1 MSIRCREG
9 ASNHTDPAVRFYSLS
24 RGAYSGTMGRLRGHR
39 PRRPGFYSLSRGAYS
54 GTTRQ
59 STVWETTGSHT
70 FLFAV
75 ARGVQRNVVVTIEF
89 ALEGEFLF
97 AVARGVQRNVLLS
110 LTLIS
115 LAVIISIRCREGRTA
130 ELGLPKAPTYA
141 DAFLF
146 AVARGVQRNRRTWRR
161 RSTS

>member
-1 MSIRCREG
+1 MTVRIAFLFAVARGAQRNYTHRVAEGPRMSVSIRCREG
-9 ASNHTDPAVRFYSLS
+9 RTAEHGARWGSL
-24 RGAYSGTMGRLRGHR
+24 RVEG
-39 PRRPGFYSLSRGAYS
+39 
-54 GTTRQ
+54 
-59 STVWETTGSHT
+59 

-75 ARGVQRNVVVTIEF
+75 ARGVQRNVV
-89 ALEGEFLF
+89 
-97 AVARGVQRNVLLS
+97 LS

-146 AVARGVQRNRRTWRR
+146 AVARGVQRNR
-161 RSTS
+161 

>member
-97 AVARGVQRNVLLS
+97 AVARGVQRNGVHSRHRPRLL
-110 LTLIS
+110 L
-115 LAVIISIRCREGRTA
+115 VSIRCREGRTA
-130 ELGLPKAPTYA
+130 ELQAEQAQLGEPCGFYWL
-141 DAFLF
+141 
-146 AVARGVQRNRRTWRR
+146 
-161 RSTS
+161 S